1 MQSATPRWAALL
13 LLAAAPVAAPAAQ
26 DLGDEFIFFVN
37 GTNIMVPD
45 FQGTVVNDPLDQA
58 SGNKVARFNAAAYNH
73 VGFAWDP
80 ATGVDGSALVGPT
93 AGAGDTLYLRFLSDP
108 VNADQQNVNLV
119 FTDKTNYS
127 PANDGTADNE
137 FRATWPIPVELHDGQ
152 WHDLAIPLPPATLAA
167 LNQARDN
174 GELDAYTALWDYPG
188 AWSNGGFG
196 IGPGF
201 GTSADDPLF
210 REFEWDA
217 IHKLGPFWDNP
228 NGGGPIWL
236 DDVYIGGPDTDISV
250 AADPPAALTGAD
262 ASAAGDV
269 NRITWPEVEGA
280 GGYNVYVSGAPIT
293 DVTAE
298 DVVLLESVRFDEARS
313 FEHMYEVPHPE
324 LQLEPLYYA
333 VTSLSQFG
341 VENDDISASTDQ
353 VTNPN
358 LPVKAFI
365 RELTEAEAN
374 ALFDAIDAG
383 SASDAG
389 FPADQPVFR
398 LDDSHR
404 SPGDGIG
411 EDQLPTN
418 EDNSG
423 LFKLGYFAE
432 FNELYIYGEITD
444 DVLGFAPTTIT
455 GLDTWNYDSAEIV
468 FGHYDLRTTEGG
480 GIISGS
486 PHLDMERGEEPDY
499 GFRIAA
505 MVNES
510 GDIDRVSTWIGW
522 SIDTNFGDAT
532 AFEVTDTG
540 WRFLSVIPM
549 DGIQNTEQGDVFLPF
564 PATDETQY
572 IPFIISLNDAD
583 DTGTRE
589 TQQVWS
595 IQPDVTGLWYRTPAQ
610 WETVAIAGRNVRVA
624 NEEVAD
630 RGAFSIRALA
640 PNPTTGQAALGFT
653 LESPER
659 ATVELFNVLGQRVRV
674 VANGDFAA
682 GPNTV
687 SLDASGLAAGVYV
700 VRLTAGDHVAT
711 KRMTLIR

>member
-45 FQGTVVNDPLDQA
+45 FQGTVVNDPLDQD
-58 SGNKVARFNAAAYNH
+58 SGNKVARFNAGAYNH
-73 VGFAWDP
+73 AGFAWDP
-80 ATGVDGSALVGPT
+80 GTGVDGSALVGPT
-93 AGAGDTLYLRFLSDP
+93 AGAGDTLYLRFRSDP
-108 VNADQQNVNLV
+108 VNAKRQNVNLV
-119 FTDKTNYS
+119 FTDKTDYS
-127 PANDGTADNE
+127 PALDGTADNE
-137 FRATWPIPVELHDGQ
+137 FRATWPIPVELHDGL

-167 LNQARDN
+167 LNEARDN
-174 GELDAYTALWDYPG
+174 GELDEYAALWDYPG
-188 AWSNGGFG
+188 AWSTGNQG

-217 IHKLGPFWDNP
+217 IHKFGPFWDNDI
-228 NGGGPIWL
+228 GGGPIWL
-236 DDVYIGGPDTDISV
+236 DDVYIGGPGTDISV
-250 AADPPAALTGAD
+250 ATDPAAALTSAS
-262 ASAAGDV
+262 ASAAGPV
-269 NRITWPEVEGA
+269 NRITWPEVDGA

-293 DVTAE
+293 DITGE
-298 DVVLLESVRFDEARS
+298 DVVLLESVRFDEDRS
-313 FEHMYEVPHPE
+313 FDHMYEVPHPE
-324 LQLEPLYYA
+324 LQSDPLYYA
-333 VTSLSQFG
+333 VTTLSQFG
-341 VENDDISASTDQ
+341 VENDDVSASTDE
-353 VTNPN
+353 VVN
-358 LPVKAFI
+358 LGLTMKPFI
-365 RELTEAEAN
+365 RELTEAEADS
-374 ALFDAIDAG
+374 LFDAIDAG
-383 SASDAG
+383 IASDAG

-404 SPGDGIG
+404 SPGDGIT

-468 FGHYDLRTTEGG
+468 FGHYDLRTTDGG

-610 WETVAIAGRNVRVA
+610 WETVAIAGRNVPVA

-630 RGAFSIRALA
+630 LGAFALGAVA
-640 PNPTTGQAALGFT
+640 PNPTTGRAALGFT
-653 LESPER
+653 LEAPAR

-674 VANGDFAA
+674 LADADYAA
-682 GPNTV
+682 GPSTV
-687 SLDASGLAAGVYV
+687 SFDASGLAAGVYV
-700 VRLTAGDHVAT
+700 VRLSAGDAVAT
-711 KRMTLIR
+711 QRMTLIR